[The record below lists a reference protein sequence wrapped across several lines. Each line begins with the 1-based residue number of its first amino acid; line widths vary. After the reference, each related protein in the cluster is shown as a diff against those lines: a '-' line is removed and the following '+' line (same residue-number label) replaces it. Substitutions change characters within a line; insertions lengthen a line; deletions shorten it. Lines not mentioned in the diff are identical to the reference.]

1 MQTKLK
7 YRLITAMLAAA
18 LMLSACEGAGG
29 SKADGSSAGTQ
40 SENPLPDDTGTE
52 SGPELTGN
60 KDEEKVSA
68 AAEAEPVTEVT
79 AVSMRLARMEGAV
92 SLRNEDGEVL
102 TKLQNMRLAGGN
114 EIATAVGSR
123 AGISLDETK
132 AVTVGEKSHAVV
144 ERRKKDLLLDLKNG
158 EMYFSVSRPL
168 EEDESF
174 EIRTSTMVMGVRGT
188 SGYVRS
194 GDAYTYTE
202 SGTDAAVRADDAT
215 DTIILT
221 SGHVTLVAETGEEQE
236 VRPGQRVDISTS
248 GDRTEYAVTEVRP
261 ADFPDLLLLELA
273 ADEEMLDEADAQ
285 NGDGFREEVLG
296 AVSRVGEALPTD
308 GSRTV
313 FRGTVRVFTYDE
325 LVSYQDVY
333 IPDNPY
339 IDHNERYPI
348 ILLDEPQQMTCNSVD
363 GLSTGEVRMIRVR
376 DPGFDQ
382 YDGQDL
388 IFSIDPGNFWWP
400 SDVSLPISQPRGTGV
415 RVLQPAS
422 GYADVIAASANAGAP
437 AETSG
442 NGNTGGTESVSSIG
456 TSGMSSGSGSSASGT
471 AASSQN
477 GAQNTEQSPGA
488 FEDLT
493 SEDTDDEAPREVI
506 PEANRGWKETPHGWM
521 FYAMDGMLKDEW
533 LEDTDGRWYRFDWE
547 GYMLHDITSR
557 DGFTFGADGALLYG
571 GRIYNGADASYAV
584 PENSASG
591 SGPDSGSVSVT
602 DGFIFPDSSTKLL
615 TFNDLRGKTEWEC
628 RIARNEIYARHGR
641 MFRSAELQDYFN
653 SCDWYHGTVPP
664 DAFRDETMLSKT
676 ERDNIKTIEQ
686 YEKTL

>member
-18 LMLSACEGAGG
+18 LMLSACGGAGG

-68 AAEAEPVTEVT
+68 AAEAKPVTEVT

-273 ADEEMLDEADAQ
+273 ADEEMLDEADA
-285 NGDGFREEVLG
+285 
-296 AVSRVGEALPTD
+296 
-308 GSRTV
+308 
-313 FRGTVRVFTYDE
+313 
-325 LVSYQDVY
+325 
-333 IPDNPY
+333 
-339 IDHNERYPI
+339 
-348 ILLDEPQQMTCNSVD
+348 
-363 GLSTGEVRMIRVR
+363 
-376 DPGFDQ
+376 
-382 YDGQDL
+382 
-388 IFSIDPGNFWWP
+388 
-400 SDVSLPISQPRGTGV
+400 
-415 RVLQPAS
+415 
-422 GYADVIAASANAGAP
+422 
-437 AETSG
+437 
-442 NGNTGGTESVSSIG
+442 
-456 TSGMSSGSGSSASGT
+456 
-471 AASSQN
+471 
-477 GAQNTEQSPGA
+477 
-488 FEDLT
+488 
-493 SEDTDDEAPREVI
+493 
-506 PEANRGWKETPHGWM
+506 
-521 FYAMDGMLKDEW
+521 
-533 LEDTDGRWYRFDWE
+533 
-547 GYMLHDITSR
+547 
-557 DGFTFGADGALLYG
+557 
-571 GRIYNGADASYAV
+571 
-584 PENSASG
+584 
-591 SGPDSGSVSVT
+591 
-602 DGFIFPDSSTKLL
+602 
-615 TFNDLRGKTEWEC
+615 
-628 RIARNEIYARHGR
+628 
-641 MFRSAELQDYFN
+641 
-653 SCDWYHGTVPP
+653 
-664 DAFRDETMLSKT
+664 
-676 ERDNIKTIEQ
+676 
-686 YEKTL
+686 